1 MLMTKFGK
9 AEKTGCFSFLLQI
22 VRFWQF
28 QTQTKQGARIEDL
41 KIQGEFK
48 HGKGRQA
55 LKDQDKRM
63 KSQKPDGPIL
73 NFGGSGFLRT
83 DRVQLGFKI

>member
-1 MLMTKFGK
+1 MTKFGK

-55 LKDQDKRM
+55 LKDQDKRN
-63 KSQKPDGPIL
+63 SRQKDEVAKTGWSDFEFWRVWFSL
-73 NFGGSGFLRT
+73 NR
-83 DRVQLGFKI
+83 